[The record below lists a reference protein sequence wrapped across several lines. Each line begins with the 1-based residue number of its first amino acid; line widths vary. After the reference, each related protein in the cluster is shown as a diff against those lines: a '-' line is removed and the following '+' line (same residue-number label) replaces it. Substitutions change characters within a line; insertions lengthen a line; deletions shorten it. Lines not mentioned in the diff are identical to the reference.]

1 MSDCLQFHMRV
12 CVCVLAFVSRCSD
25 YFTNLPFSHSIAFSS
40 SVLFFGQGVAFF
52 FNHGGYCKLL

>member
-25 YFTNLPFSHSIAFSS
+25 YFTNLPFSHSVAFSS
-40 SVLFFGQGVAFF
+40 SVLFLARG
-52 FNHGGYCKLL
+52 